1 MMQSPGPHLRP
12 VLSES
17 AVYTSVFTVALYNI
31 QDMEANEKSINRGKD
46 KEVVIHTHTHTHAY
60 IKCIMLPLHYAI

>member
-46 KEVVIHTHTHTHAY
+46 KEVVIHTHTHTGILLSHKRR
-60 IKCIMLPLHYAI
+60 IK